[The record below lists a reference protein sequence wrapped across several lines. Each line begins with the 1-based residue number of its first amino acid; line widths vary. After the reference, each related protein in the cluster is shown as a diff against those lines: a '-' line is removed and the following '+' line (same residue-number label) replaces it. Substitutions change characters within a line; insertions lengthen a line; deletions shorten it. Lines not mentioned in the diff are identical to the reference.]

1 MTAFPFWGRV
11 STRDGFERG
20 KRHYWFRLS
29 MPQGGIRWR
38 AECGLVASFIR
49 PDAGL
54 HDRCEKC
61 ERRQEL
67 RLAAKFGRVMA

>member
-11 STRDGFERG
+11 ASATGVERG
-20 KRHYWFRLS
+20 KRHYWHRMS
-29 MPQGGIRWR
+29 MPQGGIVWR
-38 AECGLVASFIR
+38 AECGLVATFIR

-54 HDRCEKC
+54 HERCEKC

-67 RLAAKFGRVMA
+67 RRATKLRRVGP